1 MINKIQREFN
11 YSDIFLLPNHCEVMS
26 RSECDTSV
34 MLGVR
39 KFDIP
44 VIAAN
49 MKSVVDEKTC
59 EMFAKIN
66 WFYIMHRF
74 TISLVEFYEYMNSRG
89 LYTSGSIGVNEDT
102 YKQLNELRARG
113 WHYDYLCLDIA
124 HADSPKAER
133 MIKFVKDN
141 FPNTFLIAGNVATG
155 DAVNT
160 LENWGADA
168 TKAGISNGHV
178 CETYRASGFGR
189 PQFSTD
195 LECCSCAKKPVISDG
210 AASCVG
216 DVCKSLVA
224 GATFKMLGN
233 MMAGYTESAGQI
245 IQTEDGHMK
254 KEYYGSASAECK
266 TSSGNK
272 IVKNIEGKRMLVD
285 YKGSIDIL
293 LRDIRDG
300 IASGISYAGGNDLS
314 AFLKVKYTYATPRH
328 W

>member
-1 MINKIQREFN
+1 MTNITKEYN
-11 YSDIFLLPNHCEVMS
+11 YSDIFLLPNHCVVMS

-34 MLGVR
+34 SFGNR
-39 KFDIP
+39 KFKVP
-44 VIAAN
+44 VVAAN
-49 MKSVVDEKTC
+49 MKSVVDENTC
-59 EMFAKIN
+59 AMFAKIN

-74 TISLVEFYEYMNSRG
+74 TMSLVEFYEFMALRN

-102 YKQLNELRARG
+102 YHQLNELKQRG
-113 WHYDYLCLDIA
+113 WNYDYLCLDIA

-141 FPNTFLIAGNVATG
+141 FPKTFLIAGNVATG
-155 DAVNT
+155 DAVEA
-160 LENWGADA
+160 LEKWGADA

-195 LECCSCAKKPVISDG
+195 LECCLAATKPVISDG

-224 GATFKMLGN
+224 GATLKMIGN
-233 MMAGYTESAGQI
+233 LFAGYSESAGI
-245 IQTEDGHMK
+245 VITTETGHLK
-254 KEYYGSASAECK
+254 KEYFGSASAE
-266 TSSGNK
+266 NK
-272 IVKNIEGKRMLVD
+272 KANKERKNIEGKRILVD
-285 YKGSIDIL
+285 YKGPITPFLQDIQ
-293 LRDIRDG
+293 DG
-300 IASGISYAGGNDLS
+300 IASGISYAGGTDLT
-314 AFLKVKYTYATPRH
+314 AFSKVKYVSATPRN

>member
-1 MINKIQREFN
+1 MTNTIPREYN

-26 RSECDTSV
+26 RSECDTSITF
-34 MLGVR
+34 GGR
-39 KFDIP
+39 KFEVP
-44 VIAAN
+44 VVAAN

-59 EMFAKIN
+59 EMFARIN

-74 TISLVEFYEYMNSRG
+74 TITLVEFYEYMTSRG

-102 YKQLNELRARG
+102 YQQLNELKARG
-113 WHYDYLCLDIA
+113 WSYDYLCLDIA

-141 FPNTFLIAGNVATG
+141 FPKTFLIAGNVATG
-155 DAVNT
+155 ASVNT
-160 LENWGADA
+160 LEGWGADA

-195 LECCSCAKKPVISDG
+195 LECCSAATKPVISDG

-216 DVCKSLVA
+216 DICKSLVA
-224 GATFKMLGN
+224 GATLKMSGN
-233 MMAGYTESAGQI
+233 MFSGYTESAGEI
-245 IQTEDGHMK
+245 IQTETGHLK
-254 KEYYGSASAECK
+254 KEYYGSASAENRA
-266 TSSGNK
+266 TNK
-272 IVKNIEGKRMLVD
+272 PRKHIEGKRMLVD
-285 YKGSIDIL
+285 YKGPIEPL
-293 LRDIRDG
+293 LQDIRDG
-300 IASGISYAGGNDLS
+300 IASGVSYAGGMDLS
-314 AFLKVKYTYATPRH
+314 AFSKVKFVSATPRN